1 VLWIDQKPRFEC
13 LKADGYGWIDE
24 NRLLVQCDQEFVAID
39 VEGKKL
45 SAIPLRKPN

>member
-1 VLWIDQKPRFEC
+1 MRQLTFEC